1 MLFQK
6 VLQNRSEEHTSDVA
20 QKKHALIFKNYFDR
34 GAIRMYEYF
43 NDYENW
49 VKATDWQ

>member
-1 MLFQK
+1 MYG
-6 VLQNRSEEHTSDVA
+6 VYVA

>member
-1 MLFQK
+1 MEWRLNHVGQM
-6 VLQNRSEEHTSDVA
+6 A
-20 QKKHALIFKNYFDR
+20 QSVQDYSIFKNYFDR

>member
-1 MLFQK
+1 MAKK
-6 VLQNRSEEHTSDVA
+6 VILNNQEYE
-20 QKKHALIFKNYFDR
+20 LIKNYRDAFNEKELIDKFT
-34 GAIRMYEYF
+34 EYF